1 MTLGNCCQFGDS
13 PNQPGLP
20 RQLKTHIGFSM
31 FPILGTNLW
40 YYTIAL
46 TLSLDQGTINVGTS
60 RLSRFLPMTKN
71 LCLRECVWI
80 HLEQHWWLA
89 SSCSRGFLSFR
100 KSPFLFQV
108 LYTVLTLRPR
118 RDLRLTDLN
127 FIFTT
132 KKGDHYIK

>member
-1 MTLGNCCQFGDS
+1 
-13 PNQPGLP
+13 
-20 RQLKTHIGFSM
+20 M

-40 YYTIAL
+40 CYTIAL

-80 HLEQHWWLA
+80 HLEQHWWSA

-118 RDLRLTDLN
+118 SDLRLTDLN

-132 KKGDHYIK
+132 KKGDQYFKQVSKNQYQLWKKNLKLIYSKTMCSHL